1 MPADAI
7 KAFVSYLSTERGL
20 SKNTAA
26 SYALD
31 LKGFAGFLA
40 GRGRTLTVFDR
51 DDIVAYLGRRKNE
64 GCSAASISRL
74 VSSIRG
80 FCKYLVIER
89 LIAEDPS
96 EALRTPKKWE
106 RLPKALS
113 VEDMEK
119 VLAAEVKGSM
129 FVRDGAMLELLYA
142 SGLRV
147 SEVVAIKINDLDFEG
162 GFLRVLGKGAKE
174 RVAPMNRR
182 AAERIRSYLQELRPQ
197 LLKNRQSP
205 YLFLTNRGA
214 PMTRQRFWQSLKRFG
229 KATGVSLTPHTL
241 RHTFATH
248 LLEGGADLRSLQ
260 KMLGHADIATTQ
272 IYTKVSG
279 DRLRKV
285 YTEHHPRAK

>member
-119 VLAAEVKGSM
+119 VLAAEVEGSM